1 MKRAT
6 APGDHEQ
13 QRVTRSFGRRILVRV
28 GIPVVLAAVLATT
41 FFALTPRGATGS
53 SAGGDSGG
61 GTIAGAASFS
71 LASFADARDR
81 MNEQDRTF
89 VVQVIGDSTG
99 NEQGEW
105 VDIAFRALAVQ
116 LDRPLIQHPWDVFSN
131 SYLDAITANPEG
143 ANAPLV
149 VWNGSASGKT
159 AEYSLLNVDALVPVE
174 PDLVILNHGLN
185 NVLQPAQVGE
195 QFTSLIAEIE
205 RTWPSTIGYAALLEN
220 PRLDQ
225 HAAAHDTVIGHVS
238 SWLAEHQEVRPIDA
252 HSAYLESG
260 DVAALLSPD
269 LLHPAPAGSA
279 LTAATVLAAL
289 NR

>member
-1 MKRAT
+1 MERAT
-6 APGDHEQ
+6 ATGGQVHRGAPAGFWR
-13 QRVTRSFGRRILVRV
+13 RVLVKV

-41 FFALTPRGATGS
+41 FFVLTPRPVASS
-53 SAGGDSGG
+53 SAGSESG
-61 GTIAGAASFS
+61 GTIAGAANLS
-71 LASFADARDR
+71 LASFADARDK
-81 MNEQDRTF
+81 MDQSDRTF
-89 VVQVIGDSTG
+89 VAQIIGDSTG

-131 SYLDAITANPEG
+131 SYLDPITSNPEG
-143 ANAPLV
+143 SHAPLI

-159 AEYSLLNVDALVPVE
+159 AEYSLAHLDALVPAE
-174 PDLVILNHGLN
+174 PDIVILNHGLN
-185 NVLQPAQVGE
+185 NVLEPAQVGE

-205 RTWPSTIGYAALLEN
+205 RHWPSTIGYAALLEN

-225 HAAAHDTVIGHVS
+225 HAAAHDSVIAHVS
-238 SWLAEHQEVRPIDA
+238 TWLAEHQEVRPIDV

-260 DVAALLSPD
+260 DVAALLYPD

-279 LTAATVLAAL
+279 LTAATVLTAL